1 MPDTQPLDDAD
12 VLEWMRARWRWIA
25 AVLFVLFLWWRFSGK
40 PPDQNG
46 RYVLIKD
53 DVPCEAQR
61 ADDDGRR
68 WCYLV
73 LDTRSGRLEERA
85 RKVGGH
91 KKK

>member
-1 MPDTQPLDDAD
+1 LADPRPLDGDAFD
-12 VLEWMRARWRWIA
+12 WLRAHWRWVA

-40 PPDQNG
+40 TPEQNG
-46 RYVLIKD
+46 RYVLVKD

-61 ADDDGRR
+61 DDDGRR

-73 LDTRSGRLEERA
+73 LDTRSGRLEERV
-85 RKVGGH
+85 RKVGGQ